1 MTEEERKF
9 SPLHSKLSL
18 TSSISICRQ
27 TESWPPSKGHL
38 IHPSTETKVHTP
50 VGVTSSSRPCDLHHP
65 SVIFLPMESFN
76 LCDYRRRNK
85 IPGKPSP
92 PFLLTWPGMVD
103 LFVFHHISSRLSNT
117 QKYRN
122 NRMEWIW
129 LMLKVLAKLK
139 INLIL
144 ENPVYSWKKSL
155 N

>member
-76 LCDYRRRNK
+76 LCDYRQWNK
-85 IPGKPSP
+85 IPGKLGP

-117 QKYRN
+117 QN
-122 NRMEWIW
+122 IEITGWNG
-129 LMLKVLAKLK
+129 LAKLK